1 MHSFSFFGTLFRI
14 FNGIDFF
21 NSSTIRQFMKRP
33 SRENFPVTNKQYQE
47 IFDPFVFGFHF
58 EGFSLILKEQLVLSY
73 LI

>member
-1 MHSFSFFGTLFRI
+1 
-14 FNGIDFF
+14 
-21 NSSTIRQFMKRP
+21 MKRP

>member
-1 MHSFSFFGTLFRI
+1 
-14 FNGIDFF
+14 
-21 NSSTIRQFMKRP
+21 MKRP

-47 IFDPFVFGFHF
+47 IFDPFLFGFHF